1 MLKTDQKRT
10 NMLVRVSALWTGG
23 IWVPR
28 AAAGWAVL
36 SALQRQ
42 NAAFNK
48 ALNSPG
54 FLMYSDKLQIVPKVP
69 SIF

>member
-1 MLKTDQKRT
+1 MP
-10 NMLVRVSALWTGG
+10 S
-23 IWVPR
+23 

-42 NAAFNK
+42 NTAFNK